1 MTRLTP
7 LILAVALLGCRDTS
21 DGEVGSLQGEVAEL
35 TARLEALEADAATG
49 DTVLADFQTN
59 SAETAA
65 DIAALEAELEALA
78 TVDLT
83 ETLAAIDDVDAR
95 IDTLEELGLAT
106 ESWVE
111 TQAYLTQEAGDSLDL
126 RIAVNSEASGVNAEL
141 ISTNAAALDSQSASL
156 LDAAAAVSTNAQA
169 LASIDARVST
179 TEAVAGQVQ
188 TEVTRI
194 DTALLTLAS
203 ELSDLDDGFARINE
217 GLEGLAGRVDAV
229 ETTLG
234 ETAEQ
239 FAALAETDVSLQ
251 RDIDELSEQ
260 TARVASSVS
269 QNDERIA
276 TNADGLNRADSARG
290 ELQAVV
296 GELSAQTQEL
306 TVFARSNRD
315 GITRNS
321 AGLEQAAEARAG
333 LAESVSANSENISRL
348 ERDVAE
354 NQEVTQSS
362 RADIEANASRIERN
376 VRSIAV
382 AGENVAALEQR
393 LNDSAGE
400 LDDVLARLDLVEVY
414 TTTKWVTA
422 NTTTGTDSGVIGP
435 MQMAFTKQLTDS
447 ILYVE
452 YDDNLRTTGGNKACR
467 WEVYFNGQPCSS
479 PGRVAGDFYQ
489 AQGNAHEQNA
499 VNGYCRG
506 NSGGSFGARDV
517 AISVRVSNSPGY
529 SSSDCYT
536 GWQSD
541 QLGVLRVTEAIDE
554 G

>member
-1 MTRLTP
+1 
-7 LILAVALLGCRDTS
+7 LGCSDTS
-21 DGEVGSLQGEVAEL
+21 GVEVDAFESEIAEL
-35 TARLEALEADAATG
+35 TARLEALEADAAAG
-49 DTVLADFQTN
+49 DTVLEDVQSNAD
-59 SAETAA
+59 ATAA
-65 DIAALEAELEALA
+65 DIAALESEVDALS

-95 IDTLEELGLAT
+95 IDTLEESGLAT

-111 TQAYLTQEAGDSLDL
+111 SQAYLTQEAGDSLDL

-141 ISTNAAALDSQSASL
+141 ISTNSAALDSQSASL

-179 TEAVAGQVQ
+179 TEADAGQVQ

-194 DTALLTLAS
+194 DAALLTLAS
-203 ELSDLDDGFARINE
+203 DLSDLDDGFAGIDE

-229 ETTLG
+229 ETTVG
-234 ETAEQ
+234 ETAGQ

-251 RDIDELSEQ
+251 RNIDELSEE
-260 TARVASSVS
+260 TAGVASSVA

-276 TNADGLNRADSARG
+276 TNADGVDRADSERG

-296 GELSAQTQEL
+296 GEVSALTQEL
-306 TVFARSNRD
+306 TVSTRSNRD
-315 GITRNS
+315 GVSQNS
-321 AGLEQAAEARAG
+321 VGLEQAAEARAG
-333 LAESVSANSENISRL
+333 LAESVSANSEDISRL
-348 ERDVAE
+348 QRDVAE
-354 NQEVTQSS
+354 NQEVIESS
-362 RADIEANASRIERN
+362 RADIEANTSDIERN
-376 VRSIAV
+376 VSAIAE
-382 AGENVAALEQR
+382 AGETVAQLEQR
-393 LNDSAGE
+393 FTDSAGE

-414 TTTKWVTA
+414 TATKWVTA
-422 NTTTGTDSGVIGP
+422 NTVTDSDFGAIGP
-435 MQMAFTKQLTDS
+435 MQMAFTKQLADS

-452 YDDNLRTTGGNKACR
+452 YDDNFRVRGGTKACR

-479 PGRVAGDFYQ
+479 PGRVAGDMYQ
-489 AQGNAHEQNA
+489 ESGNSHEQSS
-499 VNGYCRG
+499 VHGYCRG

-517 AISVRVSNSPGY
+517 AVSVRVSNSPGY

-536 GWQSD
+536 GWRSD
-541 QLGVLRVTEAIDE
+541 QLGVLRVTEAVDE